1 MSLKENK
8 IYIYL
13 LLVALISALLV
24 NFTELEEVLKTPTP
38 PHSSDYFSTNYIK
51 WEMNELGRLK
61 SKLISDKII
70 HYSDDETTHTLK
82 PVMSFYNEKTPP
94 WVITSETGILSAD
107 GKDLFLNGQV
117 TINREKA
124 IDVSQLTIKTSQ
136 LKVKPETSYAETNEW
151 AELKSPPNITTGIGM
166 KMTYIEPIHIELLA
180 NVKGNYETK

>member
-1 MSLKENK
+1 MSLRENK
-8 IYIYL
+8 IYLYL
-13 LLVALISALLV
+13 LLVALISALLA
-24 NFTELEEVLKTPTP
+24 NFTELEEVFKTPTP
-38 PHSSDYFSTNYIK
+38 PHSPDYFSNNYIK

-70 HYSDDETTHTLK
+70 HYSDDKTTHTIK

-94 WVITSETGILSAD
+94 WVIASETGILSAD
-107 GKDLFLNGQV
+107 GKDLFLNGKV

-124 IDVSQLTIKTSQ
+124 IGVSQLTINTSQ

-151 AELKSPPNITTGIGM
+151 AELISPPNITTGIGM